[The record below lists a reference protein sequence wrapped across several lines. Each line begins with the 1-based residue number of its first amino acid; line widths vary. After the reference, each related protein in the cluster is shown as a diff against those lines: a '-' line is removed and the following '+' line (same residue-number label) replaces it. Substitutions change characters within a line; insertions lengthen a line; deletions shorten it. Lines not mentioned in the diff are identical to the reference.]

1 MFAVSLR
8 PPTPT
13 RPRARPTDAKTPQRR
28 SKNVNELA
36 SFRFY
41 GIVKRISAEPVR
53 NRARRSNALKSPAS
67 DPRRS
72 TGSPRINNVK
82 PDPLKGLHI
91 PSRYRRPPTMCD
103 RRYLAVGMAET
114 TLVSRMI
121 IRRQLSRIGAVGAGV
136 FAGESQDQPRR
147 GKRIWPEPSSPGFP
161 GPAADGR
168 VPFSKYPWPPL
179 PSNDHSQLPEYA
191 AAASALLQDCAQ
203 LCLPSQMPPPEVT
216 SL

>member
-13 RPRARPTDAKTPQRR
+13 RPRARPTDAQTPQRR